1 MGLCG
6 LWGGMDKLPK
16 PEPRRNSLLPPI
28 QAKQEDPRAEE
39 SETSGYI
46 SDSPQHDSS
55 TDQNYWADSKA
66 EKNFRNESRLR
77 TSPDSVLSTPED
89 RLKWGDRG
97 VGVGHL
103 WEPVVEA
110 PDTRL
115 PQVFESYR
123 ATPRWLE
130 RGLKLADG
138 NKADILF
145 IQHDDEEPTKFLLG
159 QNVPLPPEVLEERER
174 KRQKALEHQTAIRKQ
189 LEERERK
196 RKEEKENRLREERME
211 EERILR
217 EQDLERRRRD
227 EELCK
232 SKMRQRKEEMQEDA
246 MREAIK
252 AAELRA
258 VEEKKKFKKIEL
270 DRVNDSMKPR
280 KLEKLRDS
288 ASQVETHTMMDSSS
302 QSENIFDTGLALV
315 LDGVSDAVPLALLMS
330 QAADTRGLRVVS
342 DAATQTGRKFG
353 SGGRSRRSQRQTSR
367 ASGRS
372 DSSEK

>member
-6 LWGGMDKLPK
+6 LWGGMDKLRDK

-46 SDSPQHDSS
+46 SDSPQHS
-55 TDQNYWADSKA
+55 DQNYWADSKA
-66 EKNFRNESRLR
+66 QKNLRNESRLR
-77 TSPDSVLSTPED
+77 STPDSVLSTPED

-103 WEPVVEA
+103 WEPVIEA
-110 PDTRL
+110 PDARL
-115 PQVFESYR
+115 PQVFDSYR

-138 NKADILF
+138 QKADILF
-145 IQHDDEEPTKFLLG
+145 IQHDVEEPTKFLLG
-159 QNVPLPPEVLEERER
+159 QNVPLPPEILEERER

-217 EQDLERRRRD
+217 EQELERRRRE
-227 EELCK
+227 EELQK
-232 SKMRQRKEEMQEDA
+232 SRMKMHKEQIKENA
-246 MREAIK
+246 MREAIQ
-252 AAELRA
+252 AAEFQA
-258 VEEKKKFKKIEL
+258 SQEKKKKTEL
-270 DRVNDSMKPR
+270 NRVNTKFENIS
-280 KLEKLRDS
+280 
-288 ASQVETHTMMDSSS
+288 SQVDNQTMTDSSS
-302 QSENIFDTGLALV
+302 QSENIGLALV
-315 LDGVSDAVPLALLMS
+315 LDDLSDSLPLLLMS
-330 QAADTRGLRVVS
+330 QSNDQRVRVVS
-342 DAATQTGRKFG
+342 DAATQTGRKFN
-353 SGGRSRRSQRQTSR
+353 SGRS
-367 ASGRS
+367 RS